1 MESRLKGT
9 PKMPTFL
16 IGRMAS
22 FKDASGAT
30 VTHFER
36 ARGFGRSYWQDV
48 TAKSKGAATRAVNK
62 ANARAKSKG
71 DKNTSPFLPSP
82 AKSMTPVR
90 TCTIRSARP
99 ATCSTR
105 RLASSISMRLVLVA
119 AATPAPNATI
129 ACNSGT
135 I

>member
-1 MESRLKGT
+1 
-9 PKMPTFL
+9 MPTFL

-48 TAKSKGAATRAVNK
+48 TAKSKAAATRAVNR

-71 DKNTSPFLPSP
+71 DKNTSPFF
-82 AKSMTPVR
+82 AI
-90 TCTIRSARP
+90 TCEVYDARQDLYNP
-99 ATCSTR
+99 QCKTR
-105 RLASSISMRLVLVA
+105 NMLNPKAGFIDIDA
-119 AATPAPNATI
+119 AGFGGCCDP
-129 ACNSGT
+129 GT
-135 I
+135 ERYHCM